1 MRRSPTPG
9 THERKGP
16 KVAPTKAVTK
26 AAKQAESDEAQ
37 WEEIQ
42 PFTQPITLKEGAEF
56 IAQYLGGSEVTVPAA
71 ENDTDESVTVTE
83 DGRRVRTAMLHEFQN
98 EKETEPFGL
107 WGSAVL
113 DKRLADIPA
122 NSRVRVKYEGKA
134 ELDGGRT
141 ARRYR
146 VWVDRSAKF

>member
-1 MRRSPTPG
+1 M
-9 THERKGP
+9 
-16 KVAPTKAVTK
+16 
-26 AAKQAESDEAQ
+26 AKQAATKPAKDTETEETQ

-42 PFTQPITLKEGAEF
+42 PFTEPITLEEEQEF
-56 IAQYLGGSEVTVPAA
+56 VALYLGGNEVTVPAA
-71 ENDTDESVTVTE
+71 DNDNDEGVTVTD

-98 EKETEPFGL
+98 EGETEPFGL

-113 DKRLADIPA
+113 DKRLAEIPA

-134 ELDGGRT
+134 ELEGGRT